1 MSPRQYGSRTFRD
14 LSALP
19 HRAVTFLSPLKRELA
34 VLALAAAGG
43 TLFALTGA
51 EAAWLSGS
59 MLAVA
64 AFGLL
69 RPLPVLRKGWFE
81 GTMLLSGAL
90 IGSAA
95 TPEAVGAAARYP
107 ASLAVLFLG
116 LAAIIIANGAYLRFV
131 GRWNWTDAVLASAP
145 GALTAVIAVAH
156 AKGADIGK
164 ISVIQLFRILV
175 LVACLPG
182 LMQYSGTGEILAV
195 RPVALVSSLSETLLV
210 LGCGVIGAKLFAL
223 MRITAPTILGA
234 TIASAI
240 LHGTGLVQGNLP
252 ALAQNVVLVMLGAVM
267 GGRISTVKRSELLKL
282 FPLALG
288 GFVVSIGVA
297 FAFAW
302 PAALVAGVPYST
314 AMLAF
319 APGGLEAMAM
329 LAFTLGLDPL
339 YVGAHHLARF
349 LGLGLAMPFLV
360 GRRRPEQAE

>member
-1 MSPRQYGSRTFRD
+1 MT
-14 LSALP
+14 SASVLG
-19 HRAVTFLSPLKRELA
+19 RELS

-43 TLFALTGA
+43 ALFALTGA

-64 AFGLL
+64 ALGLL
-69 RPLPVLRKGWFE
+69 RPLPMLRKGWFE

-95 TPEAVGAAARYP
+95 TPEAVSAAARYP

-116 LAAIIIANGAYLRFV
+116 LAAIIAATGAYLRLA
-131 GRWNWTDAVLASAP
+131 GRWSWTDAILASAP

-175 LVACLPG
+175 LVAFLPG
-182 LMQYSGTGEILAV
+182 LMQYGGTGDVLAA
-195 RPVALVSSLSETLLV
+195 RPAAVVSGLVDTLLV
-210 LGCGVIGAKLFAL
+210 LGCGLVGARLFAL
-223 MRITAPTILGA
+223 LRVAAPTILGA
-234 TIASAI
+234 TVASAI
-240 LHGTGLVQGNLP
+240 LHGTGLVEGNLP

-267 GGRISTVKRSELLKL
+267 GGRVASVKRSELLKL

-288 GFVVSIGVA
+288 SFIVSIGVA

-360 GRRRPEQAE
+360 GRRAPDRAD

>member
-1 MSPRQYGSRTFRD
+1 MPLLPPTFF
-14 LSALP
+14 A
-19 HRAVTFLSPLKRELA
+19 PLKGELA
-34 VLALAAAGG
+34 VLSLAAMGG
-43 TLFALTGA
+43 ALFALTGA

-64 AFGLL
+64 AFGLV
-69 RPLPVLRKGWFE
+69 RPLPGLRKGWFE
-81 GTMLLSGAL
+81 ATMLLSGAL

-95 TPEAVGAAARYP
+95 TPEAVGAVARYP

-116 LAAIIIANGAYLRFV
+116 LTAIIVATGAYLRYV
-131 GRWNWTDAVLASAP
+131 GRWSWTDAILASAP

-156 AKGADIGK
+156 AKGADIGR

-175 LVACLPG
+175 LVAFLPG
-182 LMQYSGTGEILAV
+182 LMQYGGTSEILAI
-195 RPVALVSSLSETLLV
+195 RPAAIVSSLPETLLV
-210 LGCGVIGAKLFAL
+210 LGCGVIGAKVFAL
-223 MRITAPTILGA
+223 LRITAPTILGA
-234 TIASAI
+234 TIANAI
-240 LHGTGLVQGNLP
+240 LHGTGLVEGNLP
-252 ALAQNVVLVMLGAVM
+252 VLAQNAVLVMLGAVM
-267 GGRISTVKRSELLKL
+267 GGRISTVKRSELLML

-360 GRRRPEQAE
+360 GRRDPDRRA